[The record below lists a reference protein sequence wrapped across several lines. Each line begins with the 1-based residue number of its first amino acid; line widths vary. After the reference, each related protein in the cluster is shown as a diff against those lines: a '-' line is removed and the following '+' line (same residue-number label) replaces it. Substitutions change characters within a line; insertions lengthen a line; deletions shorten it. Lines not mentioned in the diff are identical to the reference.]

1 MSRKILFLS
10 TSLFCLSLLPGTVF
24 AAGPAPIPFDSLT
37 TLPGSKAIILAKA
50 EKSEKNLSQSAART
64 AEKKVKTPKIKTDGL
79 TKAAKEPKAIKEPKK
94 PKAAKEVKADK
105 EKKTTA
111 IKDKMSEKA
120 AKDKITDK
128 VTADKHGRRTADTA
142 SPRSYQ
148 RKKSAATHETTLSQQ
163 NRRDG
168 RSFRPISGSENCVCV
183 DGFYCIGPR
192 GGHYCYT
199 SGGNKRY
206 LPRY

>member
-1 MSRKILFLS
+1 M
-10 TSLFCLSLLPGTVF
+10 
-24 AAGPAPIPFDSLT
+24 
-37 TLPGSKAIILAKA
+37 AKA
-50 EKSEKNLSQSAART
+50 EKSDKNLSQSAAKT
-64 AEKKVKTPKIKTDGL
+64 MEKKVKAPKIKTDSL
-79 TKAAKEPKAIKEPKK
+79 TKAAKEAKTIKEPKK

-128 VTADKHGRRTADTA
+128 VKADKHGRKTADTA
-142 SPRSYQ
+142 PSRSYQ
-148 RKKSAATHETTLSQQ
+148 RKKSTAAHETTLSQQ

-168 RSFRPISGSENCVCV
+168 RSFRPIAGSENCVCV